1 MDLAARQPLPIATL
15 PASADVVVI
24 GGGVV
29 GCATAFFAARAG
41 LRVLVVERRPAL
53 ATLTTPASTG
63 AFRLQFD
70 NPDEIALV
78 REGVDLFDHF
88 AERTGLAG
96 WDLAIRHGGYLF
108 ASLTDAT
115 LDRSRRLVERQRAW
129 GLTDVELL
137 DGDEARRRF
146 AYLSPDVRGAR
157 YRAGDG
163 WLDVKALA
171 MGYATAAAS
180 PAGIPDATP
189 GGGAAFALG
198 TSVTGFRLS
207 TDGSRLAGVV
217 TDRGEV
223 ATPAAVIATGP
234 FTAVVAALAGA
245 SLVVRPTRRQKLV
258 IPELAAVPS
267 NAPMTIEEETAAHW
281 RPALGGALALFTD
294 PTEPAGEPLDPVPAS
309 HAWSFGLLD
318 PASDHAL
325 ARVAP
330 FWGAVWNGGAPS
342 FHWYLQAG
350 QYEVTPDRRPYL
362 GPVLGLGP
370 EGLHVNGGYSGHGIM
385 AGAAGSRLVV
395 DLLVGRA
402 EPTRNP
408 LRVDRPMHDREHDI
422 L

>member
-1 MDLAARQPLPIATL
+1 M
-15 PASADVVVI
+15 VVI
-24 GGGVV
+24 GGGIV

-41 LRVLVVERRPAL
+41 LRVLVVERRAAL

-96 WDLAIRHGGYLF
+96 WHLGIRHGGYLF

-146 AYLSPDVRGAR
+146 PYLGPDVRGAR

-171 MGYATAAAS
+171 VGYAMAAA
-180 PAGIPDATP
+180 AAHAIPDATP

-198 TSVTGFRLS
+198 VAVTGFRLS
-207 TDGSRLAGVV
+207 PDGSRLAGVL

-223 ATPAAVIATGP
+223 AAPAAVIATGP
-234 FTAVVAALAGA
+234 FTATVAGLAGV

-258 IPELAAVPS
+258 IPELAAVPPD
-267 NAPMTIEEETAAHW
+267 APMTIEEETAAHW

-294 PTEPAGEPLDPVPAS
+294 PAEPAGEPLDPVPAS
-309 HAWSFGLLD
+309 HDWAFGLLH

-330 FWGAVWNGGAPS
+330 FWAAAWNGGAPA
-342 FHWYLQAG
+342 FGWHLMAG

-362 GPVLGLGP
+362 GPVRAMGP
-370 EGLHVNGGYSGHGIM
+370 EGLHLNGGYSGHGIM

-395 DLLVGRA
+395 DLLVGHA
-402 EPTRNP
+402 DPAANP
-408 LRVDRPMHDREHDI
+408 LRVDRPMDDREHDI